1 MSLRVNGPEFR
12 KLNVYGS
19 TIYRDTTDKLE
30 LVECMNK
37 EGTEK
42 RWYIRLCSSQ
52 VIPSWQKDGFRSVA
66 QAEEYLENYDWK
78 NATEQELVKQGFD
91 EEFEFILDMYGF
103 SRMEEDEVEV
113 NQYSREVEEGKFVHI
128 KDLGNQKE
136 VEVYTLEES
145 DVFDDFNALT
155 KHLDSLFNS
164 GENSILSSQ
173 TVDSTSTLNITI
185 NAAISTRD
193 LAKNL
198 VRVKSSNLWAYTINI
213 RDRKSK
219 VGDVLVQFKG
229 PKGGPGDIYLYMD
242 VPISLWRKW
251 LSAPSKG
258 HFLWKY
264 IRNDFLYRKLT
275 GDRKGKLHNAINN

>member
-1 MSLRVNGPEFR
+1 MSNRLNGPKFR
-12 KLNVYGS
+12 RLNVYGS
-19 TIYRDTTDKLE
+19 TIYKDTTGKFE
-30 LVECMNK
+30 LVQCMNSDNTQRK
-37 EGTEK
+37 
-42 RWYIRLCSSQ
+42 WYIKMSDSQ
-52 VIPSWQKDGFRSVA
+52 RMPRWQKDGFHTIEAA
-66 QAEEYLENYDWK
+66 QEYLASHDWEN
-78 NATEQELVKQGFD
+78 ASEVELIPNTFN
-91 EEFEFILDMYGF
+91 EELDFILNMYGF
-103 SRMEEDEVEV
+103 SRKEEDEVEV
-113 NQYSREVEEGKFVHI
+113 GRYSRETEDGIVYI
-128 KDLGNQKE
+128 KDLGDETQ
-136 VEVYTLEES
+136 VEVYTLDES
-145 DVFDDFNALT
+145 DVFDNFDELT
-155 KHLDSLFNS
+155 KHLDSLFDS

-173 TVDSTSTLNITI
+173 AIDSTSPLNMTV

-275 GDRKGKLHNAINN
+275 GDRKGKLHNAVNN